1 MNKYLHKIETR
12 CRTVKQYLFQL
23 KKISKL
29 WESLLEWEQFF
40 FQLIGKRM
48 VFNSK
53 SSKKSHTCLQ
63 DEKIYPVKLF
73 VIVILHQSKWSI
85 TKPPTTKKSPTTD
98 KRPPTNWQVLHRPT
112 VYRPSEHIKT
122 DPTTTKPQP
131 TDRFS
136 TDPST
141 TDPMNI
147 LEPTQRPQNPNPL
160 TGSPPIHQPPT
171 HWPPTHRPPSK

>member
-1 MNKYLHKIETR
+1 M
-12 CRTVKQYLFQL
+12 
-23 KKISKL
+23 
-29 WESLLEWEQFF
+29 F
-40 FQLIGKRM
+40 FQLIGKSM

-53 SSKKSHTCLQ
+53 SSKKSNICLQ

-85 TKPPTTKKSPTTD
+85 TKPTTTKKSPTTD
-98 KRPPTNWQVLHRPT
+98 KRPPTNRQVLHRP
-112 VYRPSEHIKT
+112 SKHIKT

-136 TDPST
+136 TEPRT
-141 TDPMNI
+141 TDPTNI